1 MNFKNLVNENLVL
14 LNLDLK
20 DKKDIIKVLV
30 DKLYDNGR
38 ITSKEI
44 FYKTVMER
52 ELSSPTGLEEG
63 LAIPHGK
70 DECVKEASI
79 AIARL
84 KNPISTWESVDE
96 DNEVNLVF
104 LIAIPKKEE
113 GSSHIEILSKLTTS
127 FMKEGFIQDL
137 QNSQTTKELLNIVYS
152 IEEEKNEN
160 TNENTYF
167 KDKPLIL
174 AVTACPTG
182 IAHTYLA
189 AEALEKAAKELQIN
203 ICVEKQGAR
212 GIEGR
217 HSEELITKADVIIFA
232 TDVSVKE
239 KERFI
244 GKKYIQTRVAAPLK
258 KGKETILEALNN
270 PDGIIEAN
278 QIKSENNT
286 DDKNENSNKLFSLQE
301 IKRACLTGIS
311 YMLPLVVAG
320 AVIMGLSRI
329 GASFFEI
336 GNIWDSSYAQSSEPL
351 VRLLHTL
358 DKLGGKT
365 LSLMLPFI
373 GGYVAFAIGDKVA
386 IAPGFVGGLLAADS
400 NSGFLGA
407 LVAGILAG
415 YSTKIIIKKV
425 KLPAFASGVT
435 SIFIAPICAV
445 LITGLSIIYVIGDP
459 VATLNKSL
467 EIWLMGMNGSNR
479 LILAAIIG
487 GMMGADL
494 GGPIN
499 KAALTTA
506 LALVASGITV
516 PNTAAMIGIVVPPLG
531 LGFATIL
538 SKKKYSLALQ
548 EAGKSAILMG
558 LVGVTEGAIPF
569 AIESPIKVI
578 SSTILGSAL
587 AAALAVYL
595 GANNPLPISGFYG
608 WFAVQNWPIY
618 ILSIFIGSLFIAI
631 MNISLR
637 KEESKENV

>member
-30 DKLYDNGR
+30 DKLYDNER

-84 KNPISTWESVDE
+84 REPISTWESVDE
-96 DNEVNLVF
+96 DNKVNLVF

-127 FMKEGFIQDL
+127 FMKEGFIQNL
-137 QNSQTTKELLNIVYS
+137 QNSQTASELLNILYS
-152 IEEEKNEN
+152 IEEEKDEN
-160 TNENTYF
+160 DNKNKYF
-167 KDKPLIL
+167 EDKPLIL
-174 AVTACPTG
+174 AITACPTG

-189 AEALEKAAKELQIN
+189 AEALEKAGKELEVN
-203 ICVEKQGAR
+203 LLVEKQGAR
-212 GIEGR
+212 GIEGK
-217 HSEELITKADVIIFA
+217 HSEDLIKKADVVIFA

-258 KGKETILEALNN
+258 KGKETILQALNN
-270 PDGIIEAN
+270 PDGIVEAN

-286 DDKNENSNKLFSLQE
+286 DEKNENSNKLFSIQE

-351 VRLLHTL
+351 IRLLHTL

-637 KEESKENV
+637 KEENKENV

>member
-1 MNFKNLVNENLVL
+1 MNFKSLVNENLVL
-14 LNLDLK
+14 LNLDLD

-30 DKLYDNGR
+30 DKLYDNNR
-38 ITSKEI
+38 ITSKED

-52 ELSSPTGLEEG
+52 EDSSPTGLEEG

-70 DECVKEASI
+70 NECVREASI

-96 DNEVNLVF
+96 DNKVNLVF
-104 LIAIPKKEE
+104 LIAIPKKEA

-127 FMKEGFIQDL
+127 FMKEGFIQKL
-137 QNSQTTKELLNIVYS
+137 QSAQTTEELLNIVYS
-152 IEEEKNEN
+152 IGEKAESSNNEDV
-160 TNENTYF
+160 YF
-167 KDKPLIL
+167 DKKPTVL
-174 AVTACPTG
+174 AITACPTG

-189 AEALEKAAKELQIN
+189 AEALEKAAKELEVN
-203 ICVEKQGAR
+203 IFVEKQGAR

-217 HSEELITKADVIIFA
+217 LSKDLIDKADVVIFA

-244 GKKYIQTRVAAPLK
+244 GKKYIQTKVAAPIK
-258 KGKETILEALNN
+258 KGKDVLLQALNS
-270 PDGIIEAN
+270 PDGVVEAS
-278 QIKSENNT
+278 QIKAENT
-286 DDKNENSNKLFSLQE
+286 SDEKEGSDKLFSVQE

-336 GNIWDSSYAQSSEPL
+336 GNIWDSSYAESSESL

-459 VATLNKSL
+459 VATLNKAL
-467 EIWLMGMNGSNR
+467 EVWLMGLDGSNR

-531 LGFATIL
+531 LGLATIL

-618 ILSIFIGSLFIAI
+618 ILSIFIGSLFIAV

-637 KEESKENV
+637 KEENVENV

>member
-38 ITSKEI
+38 ITSKGI

-160 TNENTYF
+160 TNENKYF
-167 KDKPLIL
+167 KDKPLVL

>member
-52 ELSSPTGLEEG
+52 ELSSPIGLEEG

-137 QNSQTTKELLNIVYS
+137 QNSQTTKDLLNIVYS

-160 TNENTYF
+160 TNENRYF
-167 KDKPLIL
+167 KDKPLVL

-189 AEALEKAAKELQIN
+189 AEALEKAAKELQVN

-244 GKKYIQTRVAAPLK
+244 GKKYIQTKVAAPLK

-286 DDKNENSNKLFSLQE
+286 DDKNENSDKLFSLQE

-358 DKLGGKT
+358 DKLWGKT

-407 LVAGILAG
+407 LVASILAG

-425 KLPAFASGVT
+425 KLPVFASGVT

-459 VATLNKSL
+459 K
-467 EIWLMGMNGSNR
+467 
-479 LILAAIIG
+479 
-487 GMMGADL
+487 
-494 GGPIN
+494 
-499 KAALTTA
+499 
-506 LALVASGITV
+506 
-516 PNTAAMIGIVVPPLG
+516 
-531 LGFATIL
+531 
-538 SKKKYSLALQ
+538 
-548 EAGKSAILMG
+548 
-558 LVGVTEGAIPF
+558 
-569 AIESPIKVI
+569 
-578 SSTILGSAL
+578 
-587 AAALAVYL
+587 
-595 GANNPLPISGFYG
+595 
-608 WFAVQNWPIY
+608 
-618 ILSIFIGSLFIAI
+618 
-631 MNISLR
+631 
-637 KEESKENV
+637 

>member
-30 DKLYDNGR
+30 DKLYDNER
-38 ITSKEI
+38 ITSKEN

-127 FMKEGFIQDL
+127 FMKEDFIQNL
-137 QNSQTTKELLNIVYS
+137 QNSQTASELLNILYS
-152 IEEEKNEN
+152 IEEEKDEN
-160 TNENTYF
+160 TNENKYF
-167 KDKPLIL
+167 EDKPLVL
-174 AVTACPTG
+174 AITACPTG

-189 AEALEKAAKELQIN
+189 AEALEKAGKELEVN
-203 ICVEKQGAR
+203 LLVEKQGAR

-217 HSEELITKADVIIFA
+217 HSEDLIKKADVVIFA

-258 KGKETILEALNN
+258 KGKETILQALNN
-270 PDGIIEAN
+270 PDGIVEAN
-278 QIKSENNT
+278 QIKSENNP
-286 DDKNENSNKLFSLQE
+286 DEKNQNSNKLFSLQE

-351 VRLLHTL
+351 IRLLHTL

-445 LITGLSIIYVIGDP
+445 LITGLSIIYVIGNP

>member
-30 DKLYDNGR
+30 DKLYDNER
-38 ITSKEI
+38 ITSKEN

-84 KNPISTWESVDE
+84 REPISTWESVDE
-96 DNEVNLVF
+96 DNKVNLVF

-127 FMKEGFIQDL
+127 FMKEGFIQNL
-137 QNSQTTKELLNIVYS
+137 QNSQTASELLNILYS
-152 IEEEKNEN
+152 IEEEKDEN
-160 TNENTYF
+160 DNKNKYF
-167 KDKPLIL
+167 EDKPLIL
-174 AVTACPTG
+174 AITACPTG

-189 AEALEKAAKELQIN
+189 AEALEKAGKELEVN
-203 ICVEKQGAR
+203 LLVEKQGAR
-212 GIEGR
+212 GIEGK
-217 HSEELITKADVIIFA
+217 HSEDLIKKADVVIFA

-258 KGKETILEALNN
+258 KGKETILQALNN
-270 PDGIIEAN
+270 PDGIVEAN
-278 QIKSENNT
+278 QIKSESNT
-286 DDKNENSNKLFSLQE
+286 DEKNENSNKLFSIQE

-351 VRLLHTL
+351 IRLLHTL

-637 KEESKENV
+637 KEENKENV

>member
-30 DKLYDNGR
+30 DKLYDNER

-84 KNPISTWESVDE
+84 REPISTWESVDE
-96 DNEVNLVF
+96 DNKVNLVF

-127 FMKEGFIQDL
+127 FMKEGFIQNL
-137 QNSQTTKELLNIVYS
+137 QNSQTASELLNILYS
-152 IEEEKNEN
+152 IEEEKDEN
-160 TNENTYF
+160 TNENRYF
-167 KDKPLIL
+167 EDKPLVL
-174 AVTACPTG
+174 AITACPTG

-189 AEALEKAAKELQIN
+189 AEALEKAGKELEVN
-203 ICVEKQGAR
+203 LLVEKQGAR

-217 HSEELITKADVIIFA
+217 HSEDLIKKADVVIFA

-258 KGKETILEALNN
+258 KGKEIILQALNN
-270 PDGIIEAN
+270 PDGIVEAN

-286 DDKNENSNKLFSLQE
+286 DEKNENSNKLFSIQE

>member
-30 DKLYDNGR
+30 DKLYDNER
-38 ITSKEI
+38 ITSKEN
-44 FYKTVMER
+44 FYKTVIER

-84 KNPISTWESVDE
+84 REPISTWESVDE
-96 DNEVNLVF
+96 DNKVNLVF

-127 FMKEGFIQDL
+127 FMKEGFIQNL
-137 QNSQTTKELLNIVYS
+137 QNSQTASELLNILYS
-152 IEEEKNEN
+152 IEEEKDEN
-160 TNENTYF
+160 DNKNKYF
-167 KDKPLIL
+167 EDKPLIL
-174 AVTACPTG
+174 AITACPTG

-189 AEALEKAAKELQIN
+189 AEALEKAGKELEVN
-203 ICVEKQGAR
+203 LLVEKQGAR
-212 GIEGR
+212 GIEGK
-217 HSEELITKADVIIFA
+217 HSEDLIKKADVVIFA

-258 KGKETILEALNN
+258 KGKETILQALNN
-270 PDGIIEAN
+270 PDGIVEAN

-286 DDKNENSNKLFSLQE
+286 DEKNENSNKLFSIQE

-351 VRLLHTL
+351 IRLLHTL

-637 KEESKENV
+637 KEENKENV

>member
-30 DKLYDNGR
+30 DKLYDNER
-38 ITSKEI
+38 ITSKEN

-84 KNPISTWESVDE
+84 REPISTWESVDE
-96 DNEVNLVF
+96 DNKVNLVF

-127 FMKEGFIQDL
+127 FMKEGFIQNL
-137 QNSQTTKELLNIVYS
+137 QNSQTASELLNILYS
-152 IEEEKNEN
+152 IEEEKEEN
-160 TNENTYF
+160 NNKNKYF
-167 KDKPLIL
+167 EDKPLIL
-174 AVTACPTG
+174 AITACPTG

-189 AEALEKAAKELQIN
+189 AEALEKAGKELEVN
-203 ICVEKQGAR
+203 LLVEKQGAR
-212 GIEGR
+212 GIEGK
-217 HSEELITKADVIIFA
+217 HSEDLIKKADVVIFA

-258 KGKETILEALNN
+258 KGKETILQALNN
-270 PDGIIEAN
+270 PDGIVEAN
-278 QIKSENNT
+278 QIKSESNT
-286 DDKNENSNKLFSLQE
+286 DEKNENSNKLFSIQE

-329 GASFFEI
+329 GASFFEV

-351 VRLLHTL
+351 IRLLHTL

-637 KEESKENV
+637 KEENKENV